1 MRILYIA
8 AASTTLWK
16 YLICG
21 IPMAAFL
28 IGLCSS
34 IGKIIEIYGGWHRFS
49 AEYVGTEKLNNRCII
64 SIRFQDKHQMIQTAN
79 VEVPQS
85 DVSQYAAGDRLT
97 VFISTD
103 ALANGDFSVNTPK
116 TEDEICLKN
125 AWKRNTRH
133 AVFGVLLRGLLG
145 CAAMMLLFYAAMHYC
160 FPAR

>member
-1 MRILYIA
+1 
-8 AASTTLWK
+8 
-16 YLICG
+16 
-21 IPMAAFL
+21 
-28 IGLCSS
+28 
-34 IGKIIEIYGGWHRFS
+34 
-49 AEYVGTEKLNNRCII
+49 
-64 SIRFQDKHQMIQTAN
+64 MIQTAN

-103 ALANGDFSVNTPK
+103 ALTNGDFSVNTPK